1 MIINNSSLFM
11 SMSNL
16 IFIRYKYMDMK
27 KHMLVCL
34 SISMVVSKKRGEIII
49 KIKHNYQERVRLL
62 LLLLL

>member
-1 MIINNSSLFM
+1 M